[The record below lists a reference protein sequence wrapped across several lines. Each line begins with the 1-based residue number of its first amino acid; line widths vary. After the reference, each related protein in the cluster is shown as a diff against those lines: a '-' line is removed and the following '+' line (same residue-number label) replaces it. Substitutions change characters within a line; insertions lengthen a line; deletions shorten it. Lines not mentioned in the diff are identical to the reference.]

1 MEFRKDLV
9 TYTITEIALR
19 VGFKVDVSH
28 MKNGG

>member
-1 MEFRKDLV
+1 V

-19 VGFKVDVSH
+19 VGFKVDVLH